1 MKGMQCQK
9 INKRKV
15 DNSQKVKKKPLKM
28 KFSEKDHKEG
38 IDFHTKSTVVA
49 GNSGSTSLSATTN
62 AA

>member
-1 MKGMQCQK
+1 
-9 INKRKV
+9 
-15 DNSQKVKKKPLKM
+15 M